1 MICFVDALGSSY
13 LMPCLAI
20 NPSQPQQVRDNHI
33 CTQIHV
39 LQETYTDVASP
50 NPKITSET
58 LQKIGTR
65 KLVSQV
71 DLRNL
76 NITEEELMARLTTF
90 DVVRDAH
97 LLALQKYKEG
107 GHRMKLACNLTE
119 ALLDCDALNKYKVP
133 LCYREIDD
141 DLEVI
146 YNEVENRL
154 D

>member
-1 MICFVDALGSSY
+1 M
-13 LMPCLAI
+13 
-20 NPSQPQQVRDNHI
+20 
-33 CTQIHV
+33 
-39 LQETYTDVASP
+39 
-50 NPKITSET
+50 
-58 LQKIGTR
+58 
-65 KLVSQV
+65 VSQV